1 MGRKGGGRAAFMK
14 AAQTRNLDDS
24 STDEDT
30 EEKKMTVMEK
40 SPIDSRNDVKSEEV
54 SEISLP
60 SEQETKGQMI
70 QRHKREMKALKD
82 KVKRMGKKGKEEGA
96 LLLKQMEERHVKEV
110 KALEETDSK
119 NVEEV
124 TLSLYSTDIGEQ
136 RKTKAQ
142 KRREKMMKEEMEC
155 EQRIAEENEAM
166 GETDREAEEKALE
179 AKLVLSNL
187 VIKDIPSD
195 GHCLYRS
202 IGMLHIKWIL

>member
-14 AAQTRNLDDS
+14 AAQTRNLGDS
-24 STDEDT
+24 SSDEDA
-30 EEKKMTVMEK
+30 EEKKVRVTET
-40 SPIDSRNDVKSEEV
+40 SRIDSRNDMKSEEV
-54 SEISLP
+54 SEISPP

-96 LLLKQMEERHVKEV
+96 LLLKQMEERHEKEV
-110 KALEETDSK
+110 KALEQTDSK

-142 KRREKMMKEEMEC
+142 KRREKMMKEEMER

-166 GETDREAEEKALE
+166 GETDREAEENALE
-179 AKLVLSNL
+179 AKLLLSSL

-202 IGMLHIKWIL
+202 IGMLHFE